1 MTQMDPIEGNNRKT
15 HGELLCLWTA
25 CGFLV
30 DTMWGQWPEVKKKK
44 SGRQKERIR
53 DTETEREKE
62 RAALLPLQSK

>member
-1 MTQMDPIEGNNRKT
+1 MTPMDPTEGNNWKT

-30 DTMWGQWPEVKKKK
+30 DMTGGQWPEVKKK